1 MKKLRV
7 LWRIMKQTGADRILA
22 GFVLF
27 LFICAAIVWIFDP
40 QIATYRDALWYCY
53 AVITTIGFGDVLAT
67 SPISRIVSVILSVY
81 AALVLAIVTGVIVN
95 FYMQVV
101 EMRQSETITSLLDR
115 LEHLPEMSRDELE
128 KLSGD
133 IKNLRNKR

>member
-1 MKKLRV
+1 M
-7 LWRIMKQTGADRILA
+7 
-22 GFVLF
+22 
-27 LFICAAIVWIFDP
+27 
-40 QIATYRDALWYCY
+40 
-53 AVITTIGFGDVLAT
+53 
-67 SPISRIVSVILSVY
+67 ILSIY
-81 AALVLAIVTGVIVN
+81 AALVLAIVTGVVVN

>member
-1 MKKLRV
+1 M
-7 LWRIMKQTGADRILA
+7 
-22 GFVLF
+22 
-27 LFICAAIVWIFDP
+27 
-40 QIATYRDALWYCY
+40 
-53 AVITTIGFGDVLAT
+53 ITTIGFGDVLAT
-67 SPISRIVSVILSVY
+67 SPVSRTVSVILSIY
-81 AALVLAIVTGVIVN
+81 ATLVLAIVTGVVVN

-101 EMRQSETITSLLDR
+101 EMKQSETVTSLLDR